1 MGGHADEIREAGMP
15 RNLLDNRMRSIA
27 YAAKKR
33 DWLIID
39 MVLDDARACGSDS
52 VLGQEPR
59 LTPLE
64 SPEPVTIHDMT
75 PDQRAA
81 VVIVNEGSKQAPF
94 YRYRPLR
101 AA

>member
-1 MGGHADEIREAGMP
+1 MP

-52 VLGQEPR
+52 VRRGFADARRELGQEPR